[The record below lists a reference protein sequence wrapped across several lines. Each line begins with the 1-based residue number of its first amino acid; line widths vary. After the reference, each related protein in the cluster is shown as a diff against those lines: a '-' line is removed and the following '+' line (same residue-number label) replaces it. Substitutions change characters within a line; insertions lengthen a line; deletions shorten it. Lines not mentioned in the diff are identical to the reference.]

1 MKTVPVMTR
10 TLAISLMLAFVA
22 PVVAQADPAVSSTQN
37 PEQRAEKWQEKRA
50 EHLSADLNA
59 LANRLQL
66 TAGQQASWDQYKSAR
81 AAMLK
86 LPHYR
91 QTPAENAAD
100 LAKIRA
106 MRADQM
112 AQLLDNLSSATS
124 ELRAALQ
131 PNQQQVLDE
140 YAREQ
145 PKRMREAMKK
155 MRDHHHPMHSDS
167 E

>member
-1 MKTVPVMTR
+1 MTTVPVLTR
-10 TLAISLMLAFVA
+10 TLAISLMLALAA
-22 PVVAQADPAVSSTQN
+22 PVVVHAAPTAN
-37 PEQRAEKWQEKRA
+37 PEVRAEKWQEKRA
-50 EHLSADLNA
+50 AHLSADLNE

-66 TAGQQASWDQYKSAR
+66 TASQQAAWDQYKAAR

-86 LPHYR
+86 LPHYH
-91 QTPAENAAD
+91 QTPTENAAD
-100 LAKIRA
+100 IAKMRA
-106 MRADQM
+106 MRAEQM

-124 ELRAALQ
+124 GLRSALQ

-155 MRDHHHPMHSDS
+155 MRERQHDMTQPGA
-167 E
+167 